1 MDEKKNEGAVK
12 AVRVTRELLKGMA
25 AGETLT
31 VELPDA
37 AAIERGKA
45 SAYQLQRIEGC
56 KFRMSS
62 DYVARTLTITRTEP

>member
-1 MDEKKNEGAVK
+1 MDEKKNEGTVK

-37 AAIERGKA
+37 AAIESGKA